1 MAIGLGRTISSPVF
15 LFFQVLHGVSLFF
28 VMLGVTRVLLGMAE
42 LSMSTTAVEDRTA
55 PHVAP
60 LALSLVMKDGAYAVP
75 APETPQGLHRPDGLG
90 EIVYQHANIL
100 DLFMDDTLSSTITL
114 APAPPAASLF
124 FFEKLS
130 YCFHVPLTSLFV
142 SPVDVHIG
150 TTAEARNFRPR
161 NNGATDGVV
170 KMDVGLS
177 GADAPA
183 AGQLRDGS
191 ERRFYLQHMFAAL
204 LCSYPL
210 ATLLQRRKLVLDFVV
225 TIYLAY
231 WLLADIVLR
240 RLLGGGLHWWAAC
253 ALGMTVMY
261 GATYVICRRKELQE
275 IRFSGGGTAGSG
287 AGVPA
292 ATTMWLKDCRG
303 EGDIAGE
310 EMRAISRE
318 TQRHNGSGGADAHGS
333 GKPHDAAG
341 RSRVPASAQSP
352 NAAKAVAVDVAR
364 ASEEA
369 AYKHKMV

>member
-42 LSMSTTAVEDRTA
+42 LSMSTTAVEDRT
-55 PHVAP
+55 
-60 LALSLVMKDGAYAVP
+60 
-75 APETPQGLHRPDGLG
+75 TPQGLHRPDGLG
-90 EIVYQHANIL
+90 EIAYQHTNML
-100 DLFMDDTLSSTITL
+100 DLFMDDTLSSTTTTL
-114 APAPPAASLF
+114 APAPPAAPLS

-130 YCFHVPLTSLFV
+130 YCFHVPLASLFV
-142 SPVDVHIG
+142 STVDVRAG
-150 TTAEARNFRPR
+150 TTVEVQDLRPR
-161 NNGATDGVV
+161 DAVAADGVV
-170 KMDVGLS
+170 KKDVRLS
-177 GADAPA
+177 VADAPA
-183 AGQLRDGS
+183 AGQPREGS
-191 ERRFYLQHMFAAL
+191 ECRFYLQHMFAAL

-261 GATYVICRRKELQE
+261 GATYVICQRKELQE

-292 ATTMWLKDCRG
+292 TTTMWLKDCRG
-303 EGDIAGE
+303 EDDIVGE
-310 EMRAISRE
+310 EMRVISRE

-333 GKPHDAAG
+333 SKPHDAAG
-341 RSRVPASAQSP
+341 RSRVPASTQSS
-352 NAAKAVAVDVAR
+352 NGAKAVAVDVSR

-369 AYKHKMV
+369 TYKHKMV